1 MPNYTYDDFTRAADA
16 AGLTGSFDA
25 SDLTMAQ
32 KFPEYGLSLVSLKRD
47 LGNAQTAEQ
56 RLLAT
61 EAMNQLRKNYGSYGV
76 GEGAN
81 RSYAAS
87 YGSRINQ
94 ALDDIGSYR
103 PYNSAYGDQ
112 ISRALSDI
120 GNYGDFQYSQDNA
133 YKDVLDRIINQKSF
147 SYDPSTDPIFSSY
160 KKAYNREGDR
170 AAANAL
176 AAASAATGGR
186 ASSFANVAAQQ
197 QANYYAGKLADMIPT
212 LRSQA
217 LNEYNSQYD
226 QLLRQMNAMASDRNN
241 EYQQYLDRLN
251 QMQQNLQNLQGQD
264 ATEYGRYTDQL
275 AQMQQDL
282 DNLRAQDTTDY
293 SRYLDELNAEYQRER
308 DAAAD
313 KQNEFDNALKIYQAT
328 GQITGPLADY
338 LGGGSTYAAAAATY
352 TGGGGYGGGSYRGS
366 QSGNAPTAADAAAA
380 EEIDSIL
387 GRYGFSQITGE
398 PYIDSNGKQFAL
410 ISNWDDYQRLKEL
423 SGATD
428 AQLNQA
434 GISYP
439 YPTVTDENG
448 DTAPATRYTTPSGLA
463 VTWEQDDLIGGNYQ
477 TAAQTFET
485 MRLGGATKD
494 AVLKEI
500 KDWYNSG
507 DLKQSDY
514 TALYKKYRQMDSS
527 DFGTQ
532 AVATTPS
539 TSGRATGTGTVQP
552 GTRTPGAAT
561 ATTTTPTTAAPTVDA
576 VTGAAPVVSTPAYD
590 WRGIPWA
597 QSPDNP
603 ANQKSTTSTK
613 NTSTSAAPLFP
624 VIDGV
629 TGAAPSVSKP
639 SNTSGGTSSGSLLT
653 QLGNALKNA
662 LQLSGQMTQTA
673 PGVGINPAGASA
685 SGSKSTSSS
694 SSGKRTSGTSVNADG
709 FSHSSGSI
717 GGSGATKSTST
728 TVKSAS
734 TSSPVSTLTS
744 ILNNVKPGSTLSS
757 KSTSS
762 KSSGTTTKKTTTTG
776 GGKYASRGAR

>member
-1 MPNYTYDDFTRAADA
+1 MLAHLVKLGYITVAKFDGRKRWLETGG
-16 AGLTGSFDA
+16 AGWNKSSGQSGT
-25 SDLTMAQ
+25 
-32 KFPEYGLSLVSLKRD
+32 KVPYNKYY
-47 LGNAQTAEQ
+47 N
-56 RLLAT
+56 
-61 EAMNQLRKNYGSYGV
+61 KNTSSSIDKEV
-76 GEGAN
+76 
-81 RSYAAS
+81 
-87 YGSRINQ
+87 
-94 ALDDIGSYR
+94 
-103 PYNSAYGDQ
+103 YNSAGQKFDFKK
-112 ISRALSDI
+112 AL
-120 GNYGDFQYSQDNA
+120 
-133 YKDVLDRIINQKSF
+133 KDVGVS
-147 SYDPSTDPIFSSY
+147 
-160 KKAYNREGDR
+160 EEV
-170 AAANAL
+170 AAAWMLVRHNKRATNSEIAFSRIL
-176 AAASAATGGR
+176 EEVNKACKAGLVSSPDAAIRRAVEDSWSGFKADWLQRERRGTAPRRESA
-186 ASSFANVAAQQ
+186 FEQ
-197 QANYYAGKLADMIPT
+197 
-212 LRSQA
+212 
-217 LNEYNSQYD
+217 
-226 QLLRQMNAMASDRNN
+226 
-241 EYQQYLDRLN
+241 
-251 QMQQNLQNLQGQD
+251 
-264 ATEYGRYTDQL
+264 
-275 AQMQQDL
+275 
-282 DNLRAQDTTDY
+282 NLRAQDATDY
-293 SRYLDELNAEYQRER
+293 SRYLDELNAAHQRER

-328 GQITGPLADY
+328 GQITGALADY
-338 LGGGSTYAAAAATY
+338 LGGGSTYAGAASTY
-352 TGGGGYGGGSYRGS
+352 TGGGGGYGGGSYRGS
-366 QSGNAPTAADAAAA
+366 SSGNAPTAADKARG

-387 GRYGFSQITGE
+387 NNYRTSKITGE
-398 PYIDSNGKQFAL
+398 PLTDKNGNKFAL
-410 ISNWDDYQRLKEL
+410 ISSWDDYQRLKEL

-428 AQLNQA
+428 AELNQA

-439 YPTVTDENG
+439 YPTMTDENG
-448 DTAPATRYTTPSGLA
+448 NTAPAVRYTTPSGLA

-494 AVLKEI
+494 EVLKEI

-514 TALYKKYRQMDSS
+514 MALYKKYRQMDGS

-532 AVATTPS
+532 AAATTPS
-539 TSGRATGTGTVQP
+539 TSGRATGTGTVKA

-561 ATTTTPTTAAPTVDA
+561 ATTSTPATAAQTVDA

-673 PGVGINPAGASA
+673 PGAGINPAGASA

-694 SSGKRTSGTSVNADG
+694 SSGKRTSGTSVNANG

-762 KSSGTTTKKTTTTG
+762 KSTSSKSTSSKSSGTTTKKTTTTG